1 MSDALEKVIGIERL
15 PLFPLPL
22 VMLPNE
28 LLPLYIFEDRY
39 QQMLKDVA
47 HTGKM
52 FGVMLFEGEES
63 FVEKPEI
70 GAVGCVA
77 EIRES
82 ELLQDGRSSITTLGI
97 VRYRLMDYIDS
108 DDPYLVGEVA
118 FFEDD
123 FDDEGDA
130 ETIANEV
137 FAIFQ
142 RIARAAF
149 KMSGNRGSLP
159 EISRGTPEQLS
170 FLVTAAFNFENELKY
185 ELLEMTSTVERLSR
199 LKDLLAKMVG
209 QMEQSAD
216 IHHSSKTN
224 GHSKKKLEI

>member
-1 MSDALEKVIGIERL
+1 MSDALDKVRGIEKL
-15 PLFPLPL
+15 PLFPLSL

-39 QQMLKDVA
+39 QQMLKDVE

-63 FVEKPEI
+63 LVEKPEI
-70 GAVGCVA
+70 GAVGCIA

-82 ELLQDGRSSITTLGI
+82 ELLPDGRSSIVALGI

-108 DDPYLVGEVA
+108 DDPYLVGDVA

-123 FDDEGDA
+123 IDDEEDA
-130 ETIANEV
+130 ESTADEV
-137 FAIFQ
+137 FALFQ
-142 RIARAAF
+142 RIASAAF
-149 KMSGNRGSLP
+149 KMSGNRGNLP

-209 QMEQSAD
+209 QMEESAD
-216 IHHSSKTN
+216 IHQSSKTN
-224 GHSKKKLEI
+224 GHSKKKLNI

>member
-1 MSDALEKVIGIERL
+1 MSDVLEKVRGIEKI

-39 QQMLKDVA
+39 QQMLKDVE

-52 FGVMLFEGEES
+52 FGVMLFDGAES
-63 FVEKPEI
+63 LIEKPEI

-77 EIRES
+77 EIRDS
-82 ELLQDGRSSITTLGI
+82 ELLPDGRSSITTLGI
-97 VRYRLMDYIDS
+97 VRYRVMDYIDS
-108 DDPYLVGEVA
+108 DAPYLVGDVA

-123 FDDEGDA
+123 IEDEGDA
-130 ETIANEV
+130 EMAADEV
-137 FAIFQ
+137 FVLFQ
-142 RIARAAF
+142 RIAGAAF

-185 ELLEMTSTVERLSR
+185 ELLKMTSTVERLTR
-199 LKDLLAKMVG
+199 LKVLLAKMVG
-209 QMEQSAD
+209 QMEESAD

-224 GHSKKKLEI
+224 GHSKKKLDI